1 MKLLLKNAQIVNVF
15 TDKLEAANV
24 LIDGKRIVG
33 VGPYSDDDADFVRD
47 LTGKILSP
55 GLIDGHI
62 HIESTMLTPPELA
75 RVCLPCGTTAIV
87 ADPHEIANVC
97 GLSGIAYMLESSENL
112 PLTVYIMLPSCVPST
127 PFDETG
133 AVLEA
138 ENLSVL
144 YGHPRVLGLGEM
156 MNYHGVLAGSPS
168 VMKKIS
174 EAQRLGKLVNGHAP
188 LLSGRQLDQYIAAGI
203 SDDHEC
209 SSMDEALERIS
220 KGQHVMI
227 RQGTAAR
234 NLEALLP
241 LFEEPWSRRCM
252 LVTDDRHPADLLNEG
267 HIDNIIRMAVKA
279 GKSPFAAIRMASL
292 QTAEYFGMKATGA
305 IAPGYLADLLV
316 LDDLETLKIRDV
328 YCRGKLVVSEGK
340 TLPFET
346 AEIRSDIRKTVRN
359 SFYLDELSPEDF
371 HIRCEDG
378 GSACSEDG
386 GPACTEDG
394 GSACCESR
402 RCRVIKLRPGQ
413 LLTDEWIAEVDLAKG
428 NGVDLERDILK
439 LAVIER
445 HLNTGHKGLGYISGI
460 GLKKGAIASSVAH
473 DAHNLIVIG
482 TNDADMAVAANRIR
496 TLGGGNVAAA
506 DGEIIAEMPLPEA
519 GLMSDLSAA
528 ETAAQ
533 NEAVRQAVRRLGA
546 SDAIEPFMNMAF
558 LSLPVI
564 PSLKMTT
571 LGLVDVNR
579 QKLVPLFA
587 D

>member
-1 MKLLLKNAQIVNVF
+1 MKLLLKNAQVVNVF
-15 TDKLEAANV
+15 SDKLEAVNV
-24 LIDGKRIVG
+24 LIADEKIAG
-33 VGPYSDDDADFVRD
+33 VGQYSDEDADSVRD
-47 LTGKILSP
+47 LSGKILCP
-55 GLIDGHI
+55 GFIDGHI

-112 PLTVYIMLPSCVPST
+112 PLSVYIMLPSCVPST
-127 PFDETG
+127 SFDETG

-138 ENLSVL
+138 DDLAVL
-144 YGHPRVLGLGEM
+144 YSHPRVLGLGEM
-156 MNYHGVLAGSPS
+156 MNYPGVLTDHPQ

-174 EAQRLGKLVNGHAP
+174 EAHRLGKLVNGHAP
-188 LLSGRQLDQYIAAGI
+188 LLSGRELDQYIAAGI

-209 SSMDEALERIS
+209 SNIDEALERIS

-241 LFEEPWSRRCM
+241 LFDEPWSRRCM
-252 LVTDDRHPADLLNEG
+252 LVTDDRHPADLINEG

-305 IAPGYLADLLV
+305 VAPGYRADLLV

-328 YCRGKLVVSEGK
+328 YCRGKLVVSEGNP
-340 TLPFET
+340 LPFEN

-378 GSACSEDG
+378 GSVRSEDG
-386 GPACTEDG
+386 GPACCKT
-394 GSACCESR
+394 R
-402 RCRVIKLRPGQ
+402 RCRVIKIKPGQ
-413 LLTDEWIAEVDLAKG
+413 LITDEWITELNFQQENGIDLK
-428 NGVDLERDILK
+428 RDILK

-445 HLNTGHKGLGYISGI
+445 HLNTGHKGLGFISGI

-482 TNDADMAVAANRIR
+482 TNDEDMAVAANRIR

-506 DGEIIAEMPLPEA
+506 GGEIIAEMPLPEA

-528 ETAAQ
+528 EIAAQ
-533 NEAVRQAVRRLGA
+533 NEEVRQAVHMLGA
-546 SDAIEPFMNMAF
+546 SSDIEPFMNMAF

-579 QKLVPLFA
+579 QKIVPLFA

>member
-15 TDKLEAANV
+15 TDQLEAANV
-24 LIDGKRIVG
+24 LIDDEKIAG
-33 VGPYSDDDADFVRD
+33 VGQYSDEDADTVRD
-47 LTGKILSP
+47 LSGKILCP
-55 GLIDGHI
+55 GFIDGHI

-112 PLTVYIMLPSCVPST
+112 PLSVYIMLPSCVPST

-138 ENLSVL
+138 DDLAVL

-156 MNYHGVLAGSPS
+156 MNYPGVLAGHPQ

-174 EAQRLGKLVNGHAP
+174 EAHRLGKLVNGHAP
-188 LLSGRQLDQYIAAGI
+188 LLSGRELDQYIAAGI

-209 SSMDEALERIS
+209 SSIDEALERIS

-252 LVTDDRHPADLLNEG
+252 LVTDDRHPADLINEG
-267 HIDNIIRMAVKA
+267 HIDSIIRRAVKA

-305 IAPGYLADLLV
+305 VAPGYRADLLV
-316 LDDLETLKIRDV
+316 LDDLETLKICDV
-328 YCRGKLVVSEGK
+328 YCRGKLAVSEGK
-340 TLPFET
+340 TMHFKN

-359 SFYLDELSPEDF
+359 SFYLDELSPDDF
-371 HIRCEDG
+371 YINSESRVHIH
-378 GSACSEDG
+378 SEG
-386 GPACTEDG
+386 
-394 GSACCESR
+394 R
-402 RCRVIKLRPGQ
+402 RCRVIKIRPGQ
-413 LLTDEWIAEVDLAKG
+413 LLTDEWIAELDFGQENGIDLK
-428 NGVDLERDILK
+428 RDILK

-445 HLNTGHKGLGYISGI
+445 HLNTGHKSLGFISGI

-482 TNDADMAVAANRIR
+482 TNDEDMAVAANRIR

-528 ETAAQ
+528 EIAAQ
-533 NEAVRQAVRRLGA
+533 NEAVRQAVHRLGA

-571 LGLVDVNR
+571 RGLVDVNR

-587 D
+587 E

>member
-15 TDKLEAANV
+15 TDQLEAANV
-24 LIDGKRIVG
+24 LIVDEMIAG
-33 VGPYSDDDADFVRD
+33 VGQYSDEDADSVRD
-47 LTGKILSP
+47 LSGKILCP

-112 PLTVYIMLPSCVPST
+112 PLSVYIMLPSCVPST

-156 MNYHGVLAGSPS
+156 MNYPGVLAGSPS

-252 LVTDDRHPADLLNEG
+252 LVTDDRHPADLINEG

-279 GKSPFAAIRMASL
+279 GKSPLAAIRMASL

-305 IAPGYLADLLV
+305 VAPGYLADLLV
-316 LDDLETLKIRDV
+316 LDDLETLKICDV

-371 HIRCEDG
+371 HIHAEG
-378 GSACSEDG
+378 KVHAHSESKVHVHSEG
-386 GPACTEDG
+386 
-394 GSACCESR
+394 R

-428 NGVDLERDILK
+428 NGVDFERDILK

-533 NEAVRQAVRRLGA
+533 NEAVRQAVHRLGA

-571 LGLVDVNR
+571 LGLVDVNS